1 MLRLM
6 GGRESVLLLRASA
19 VSSTGLATFTF
30 AQSFR
35 LLTDWFQFFMPVLA
49 ALCPAAMA
57 PSRAICPAAPMA
69 GAK

>member
-1 MLRLM
+1 MFMLM
-6 GGRESVLLLRASA
+6 GGRESTLLLRASA

-35 LLTDWFQFFMPVLA
+35 DLTDWFQFFRPVLE
-49 ALCPAAMA
+49 ALCPAATA
-57 PSRAICPAAPMA
+57 ASRAICPAAPMA